1 LSEFENDLKAFV
13 DAMEAEY
20 LRHYP
25 EKGSS
30 WKNDY
35 YQTRYYRYSSMPA
48 AVRDHSQD
56 DYLIE
61 LHDQIYKK
69 WKDSGDISELI
80 DLSLVQGMIWSR
92 VKLTLQRSEETHQST
107 PKGE

>member
-1 LSEFENDLKAFV
+1 MSEFENDLKDFV
-13 DAMEAEY
+13 EAMKAEY

-35 YQTRYYRYSSMPA
+35 YQTHYHRYSSMPP
-48 AVRDHSQD
+48 AVRDHPQD
-56 DYLIE
+56 DYLIK

-69 WKDSGDISELI
+69 WKDSGDISELV
-80 DLSLVQGMIWSR
+80 DLSLVQAMIWSR
-92 VKLTLQRSEETHQST
+92 VKLTLQNSNVTQEE
-107 PKGE
+107 GA